1 MVKRGGSLNPVNE
14 LDKLAHRSVESFV
27 TALNNV
33 VRAEFIFQKGEGG
46 LEQRDKA
53 IKDLSELLGHTL
65 TLADL
70 TGRRRLLLNADRE
83 GGKKLSLATPPFL
96 FHGDHDHDTTYR
108 ADFEKEGGPI
118 SPRVDYL
125 DAIKAMASRDP
136 RLAEEVAPDLPRWK
150 AVQMVYTDQ
159 YAFALAKSS
168 SLEVTKKV
176 QKLLGEQ
183 LETREE
189 YPDAISMIAALG
201 DWTSAYSETVY
212 RTNLNTAFADGI
224 MNQSKNA
231 AIRVVI
237 GGLAFSINGDS
248 VTRPNHRAVDKMTAP
263 VDHQIWETFKPPLG
277 YNCRCTLRQV
287 THAMMERNNL
297 IENGTPVAGIGS
309 TPYTNDADLIAAM
322 RNSSKNGYAGPD
334 MNKDGSTFKGTSPTP
349 GVGRPYSN
357 GIVL

>member
-1 MVKRGGSLNPVNE
+1 MVKRGGTLNPVNE
-14 LDKLAHRSVESFV
+14 LDTLAHRSVESFT

-33 VRAEFIFQKGEGG
+33 VRAEFIFQKEGN

-53 IKDLSELLGHTL
+53 INDLSDLLGHTL

-96 FHGDHDHDTTYR
+96 FAQKNDMTYR

-125 DAIKAMASRDP
+125 DAIKAMANREP
-136 RLAEEVAPDLPRWK
+136 RLAEEVAPGLPRWK
-150 AVQMVYTDQ
+150 AVQMVYADQ

-168 SLEVTKKV
+168 SLEITKKV

-231 AIRVVI
+231 AVRVVI

-248 VTRPNHRAVDKMTAP
+248 VTRPNHRAVDKLTAP
-263 VDHQIWETFKPPLG
+263 VDHHIWDTFKPPLG
-277 YNCRCTLRQV
+277 YNCRCTMRQV
-287 THAMMERNNL
+287 THMMMERNNL

-309 TPYTNDADLIAAM
+309 TPYPDEAKLIAAM

-357 GIVL
+357 GIVI